1 MEEQGHNDRRWKTL
15 SVSATYRMLDNMGT
29 NLTLYGSGTGNMMN
43 YLPSLTRQYTYM
55 LANLNPY
62 QVNTVGEQAGQ
73 VDLFYSLRSPS
84 ARHRYWNFHVNW
96 SGAYTLRPEQS
107 QTGRTGLMWSDINF
121 DVERQ
126 WSKSLK
132 TIFLFSRQEM
142 SPSKGFQQLLYT
154 SDIFVADVTW
164 KFHRNMSLRAELQ

>member
-1 MEEQGHNDRRWKTL
+1 MIGSTPSATEGSAIYAEALYSWKTL

-96 SGAYTLRPEQS
+96 SGAYTLRPEQQGIPATS
-107 QTGRTGLMWSDINF
+107 VHIRHIRCGCNVEIPQEHVPEGRAA
-121 DVERQ
+121 V
-126 WSKSLK
+126 
-132 TIFLFSRQEM
+132 
-142 SPSKGFQQLLYT
+142 P
-154 SDIFVADVTW
+154 A
-164 KFHRNMSLRAELQ
+164 LREQRG